1 VRTGRDEE
9 AARFV
14 HARTH
19 DRKKR
24 LKYLKEKETENKNG
38 LSALT
43 GLAGGC

>member
-1 VRTGRDEE
+1 MKRRRGSFTRALTTE
-9 AARFV
+9 
-14 HARTH
+14 
-19 DRKKR
+19 KKR